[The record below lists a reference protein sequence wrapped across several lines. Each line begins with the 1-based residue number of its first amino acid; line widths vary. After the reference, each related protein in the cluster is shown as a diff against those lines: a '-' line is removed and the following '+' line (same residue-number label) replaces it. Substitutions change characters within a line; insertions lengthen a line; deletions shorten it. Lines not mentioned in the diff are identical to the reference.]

1 MRHTV
6 VLAIILANA
15 WTSDAQAPTFEVASV
30 KRNTSDEPVGGS
42 ISPPVGG
49 RFQANNVTLRTLI
62 RTAYD
67 VQNFQISGG
76 PKWLDAEKFDVNAKA
91 AGSATW
97 PETRLMLQDLL
108 ATRFKLLLTRES
120 RPMPAYALEIG
131 KNGPKL
137 SPPTDPG
144 CQPPPIGACS
154 GLRFANRK
162 ALSGINVSTTQL
174 AQVLTTLMGRP
185 VIDETGLHSIFDF
198 KMDFVLDLPRSE
210 QAQGADDGGAQ
221 SPGPSVFTSLQE
233 QLGLKLVP
241 KKDPVEILVI
251 SEGERPT
258 PN

>member
-1 MRHTV
+1 MKHAV
-6 VLAIILANA
+6 VFAILANA
-15 WTSDAQAPTFEVASV
+15 WIGTAQTPAFEVASI

-42 ISPPVGG
+42 ISPPAGA

-67 VQNFQISGG
+67 VENFQISGG
-76 PKWLDAEKFDVNAKA
+76 PKWLDSDKFDVNAKA

-120 RPMPAYALEIG
+120 RPISAYALGIG

-154 GLRFANRK
+154 RLRFVNRK
-162 ALSGINVSTTQL
+162 VLSGVNVSTAQL
-174 AQVLTTLMGRP
+174 AQVLTTFMGRP
-185 VIDETGLHSIFDF
+185 VIDETGLNSIFDF

-210 QAQGADDGGAQ
+210 QAPGADDGGTQ
-221 SPGPSVFTSLQE
+221 SPGPSVFTTIQE

-241 KKDPVEILVI
+241 KKDPVPILVI
-251 SEGERPT
+251 SGGEPPT